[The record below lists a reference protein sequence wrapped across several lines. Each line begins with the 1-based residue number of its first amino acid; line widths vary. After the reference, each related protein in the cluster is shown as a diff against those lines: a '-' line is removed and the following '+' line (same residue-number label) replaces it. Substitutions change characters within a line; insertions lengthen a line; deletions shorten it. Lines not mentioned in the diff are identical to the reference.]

1 MSKILL
7 KIIKRCSDCPY
18 LEYDSYYDRSKDS
31 GYNCSLLEKRLWDDC
46 EIKKVEES
54 TGKPFI
60 FSIPEDCP
68 LPNEKEIVIK
78 TD

>member
-18 LEYDSYYDRSKDS
+18 LEYDSYYDCSKDS
-31 GYNCSLLEKRLWDDC
+31 GYNCSLLEKRLWNDC
-46 EIKKVEES
+46 EIEKVEK
-54 TGKPFI
+54 TGKPFN
-60 FSIPEDCP
+60 FPIPKDCP
-68 LPNEKEIVIK
+68 LPDK